1 MIVSRQNIALTRLSE
16 HPPKIEGGSVVV
28 QPIEG
33 GQARL
38 RIELGDRHADLL
50 TAFLAVPYP
59 SGLKRLIDAN
69 PNLEAVIVERIPP
82 GLDQA
87 ARDLGLS
94 YLDIH
99 GKGRITQPGLVYF
112 APPGPDDK
120 RPRRPPGPSPFAPKA
135 SRVVRSLLADHEK
148 GWRLSDLAGVSALN
162 PGNVHR
168 VLNRLM
174 DDGYVERDDD
184 SYLLADPGA
193 LLDAWA
199 ENGAPAREKT
209 AIPVK
214 GDLRPAVE
222 ALLERFHGHA
232 VVSGELAAEM
242 LAPHLPAASAMIH
255 CLDPEEWARID
266 LEEIEPPPP
275 PDFLAP
281 GRIALDL
288 PDEGVA
294 RFGSEV
300 SELRLVSAAQ
310 LYVDLYKQPARG
322 RQAAEEVRRQ
332 LLDF

>member
-1 MIVSRQNIALTRLSE
+1 MNGRKQSTTLARLAE
-16 HPPKIEGGSVVV
+16 HPPEIEGGKVALR
-28 QPIEG
+28 PIG
-33 GQARL
+33 GGKARL
-38 RIELGDRHADLL
+38 RVELGDRQADLL

-59 SGLKRLIDAN
+59 SGLKRLVGAN
-69 PNLEAVIVERIPP
+69 PDLEAVIVERIPP

-87 ARDLGLS
+87 ARELGLS
-94 YLDIH
+94 YLDIR
-99 GKGRITQPGLVYF
+99 GYGRITQPGLVYF
-112 APPGPDDK
+112 APPGPDDRSPAK
-120 RPRRPPGPSPFAPKA
+120 TRGPSPFAPKA
-135 SRVVRSLLADHEK
+135 SRVLRSLLADYEK
-148 GWRLSDLAGVSALN
+148 EWRLSDLAKITALN

-168 VLNRLM
+168 VLNRLV

-199 ENGAPAREKT
+199 ENGAPARERT

-222 ALLERFHGHA
+222 ALVERFHGRA
-232 VVSGELAAEM
+232 VVSGELAAEV
-242 LAPHLPAASAMIH
+242 LAPHLPAASAVIH
-255 CLDPEEWARID
+255 CLDPQEWARID

-275 PDFLAP
+275 ADYLAP
-281 GRIALDL
+281 RRIALDL

-294 RFGSEV
+294 QFGSAV
-300 SELRLVSAAQ
+300 SEFRLVGPAQ
-310 LYVDLYKQPARG
+310 LYVDLYKQPTRG